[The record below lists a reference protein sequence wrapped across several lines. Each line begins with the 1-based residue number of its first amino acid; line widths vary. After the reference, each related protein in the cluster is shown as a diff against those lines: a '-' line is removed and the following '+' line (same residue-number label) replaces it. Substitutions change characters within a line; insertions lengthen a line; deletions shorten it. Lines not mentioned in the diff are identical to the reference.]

1 MSSDEKVMSKAE
13 KFEKLSEAKSK
24 QITRLERENAKL
36 RDELDTIKKKLSSM
50 EEHTQNLHDI
60 NREVIGE
67 RNGLEK
73 ALKIIHGKEPT
84 IRYYD
89 VPRTSEE
96 DID

>member
-50 EEHTQNLHDI
+50 EEYTQNLYDT

-73 ALKIIHGKEPT
+73 ALRIINGEKNQ
-84 IRYYD
+84 
-89 VPRTSEE
+89 
-96 DID
+96 